1 MKFLIDA
8 QLPKAL
14 AIFLNNQGYQS
25 IYTLDLPSKNKTSD
39 SEIIELSIREN
50 LIQVISKDS
59 DFYNSFLQK
68 GEPYKLIYLKVG
80 NMSTTEISSLF
91 ANNLS
96 VIVNQITAN
105 FVIEIS
111 KKNIITII

>member
-25 IYTLDLPSKNKTSD
+25 IHTLDLPSKNKTSD
-39 SEIIELSIREN
+39 SEIIELSLREN
-50 LIQVISKDS
+50 LIVISKDS

-96 VIVNQITAN
+96 VIINQITAN

>member
-14 AIFLNNQGYQS
+14 AIFLNNQGYHS
-25 IYTLDLPSKNKTSD
+25 IHTLDLPSKNKTSD
-39 SEIIELSIREN
+39 SEIIELSLKEN
-50 LIQVISKDS
+50 LIVISKDS